1 MKTAVQIAIEN
12 VDQCLNSEDI
22 KAMLEGLLELEKQQ
36 IIEANFNGIEIG
48 WKDAR
53 DEFVNRKGMINKST
67 SELAEQYYNETFN
80 HDTTRS

>member
-12 VDQCLNSEDI
+12 VYQCLNAEDI

-36 IIEANFNGIEIG
+36 MCNFAFNYQ
-48 WKDAR
+48 
-53 DEFVNRKGMINKST
+53 DEFFNNGKVPPI
-67 SELAEQYYNETFN
+67 EQYYNETYN